1 MRVAI
6 NYATWKTR
14 ARALAVRF
22 LHLAPSEIYSPDT
35 PTISRKTRCKWQLL
49 KARWI
54 FEGFSSERE
63 PIYQSLFTSYNR
75 EIVFSFFFSFF
86 FIRSET
92 SDKGVA
98 SASRHG
104 YPLGG
109 KRKRPTTWFVYLRNT
124 QKKKKKKT
132 DHPSVCTWRL
142 SNSPSWHHRWAMLS
156 TLRNST
162 TWFSSLNT
170 RIADHRSIKFPI
182 GDIEVQKSREIL

>member
-75 EIVFSFFFSFF
+75 EIVFSFFFLFFLSDQKRVTKVWPLRRVTVTLLEERERDQQLDSF
-86 FIRSET
+86 IYET
-92 SDKGVA
+92 HKKKRRKKPTIHLFALGDYQIHHLDTTVELC
-98 SASRHG
+98 
-104 YPLGG
+104 YPLCEIPQLDF
-109 KRKRPTTWFVYLRNT
+109 RRLTPELPT
-124 QKKKKKKT
+124 
-132 DHPSVCTWRL
+132 
-142 SNSPSWHHRWAMLS
+142 
-156 TLRNST
+156 
-162 TWFSSLNT
+162 
-170 RIADHRSIKFPI
+170 
-182 GDIEVQKSREIL
+182 IEA